1 MTFLIQ
7 NNVNSKK
14 LKENINSLLKNDIY
28 KNRNIECCPSC
39 GGKKY
44 IKHGP
49 YKGIQR
55 YKCKECKKLFQI
67 LQIHYGVTQ
76 RRI

>member
-14 LKENINSLLKNDIY
+14 LKKNINSLLKNDIY

-44 IKHGP
+44 IKHGS

-55 YKCKECKKLFQI
+55 YK
-67 LQIHYGVTQ
+67 
-76 RRI
+76 